1 MDFGEQGATG
11 IQRFVATT
19 CGGIGNNS
27 VHDDFATG
35 VINSGGFTTQG
46 DRESLRRNPH
56 SAQGPDI
63 VVI

>member
-19 CGGIGNNS
+19 SGGIGNNS
-27 VHDDFATG
+27 VHDDFPTG
-35 VINSGGFTTQG
+35 LIDPGGFATQG
-46 DRESLRRNPH
+46 DRESVRRNPH